1 MLDGV
6 FQSGQMRQ
14 QKTTVSI
21 VLVRPNGCGEAWVDG
36 PITTMAKQLGF
47 NVASIGEDEA
57 WRFGASTSGEVVAY
71 DEEGRLRFHGSI
83 TRGRGHEGRNPGVD
97 ALHQFLNDQVQDLV
111 ETPLFGCALTQSI
124 QD

>member
-1 MLDGV
+1 
-6 FQSGQMRQ
+6 
-14 QKTTVSI
+14 
-21 VLVRPNGCGEAWVDG
+21 
-36 PITTMAKQLGF
+36 MAKQLGF

-71 DEEGRLRFHGSI
+71 DEEGQLRFHGSI